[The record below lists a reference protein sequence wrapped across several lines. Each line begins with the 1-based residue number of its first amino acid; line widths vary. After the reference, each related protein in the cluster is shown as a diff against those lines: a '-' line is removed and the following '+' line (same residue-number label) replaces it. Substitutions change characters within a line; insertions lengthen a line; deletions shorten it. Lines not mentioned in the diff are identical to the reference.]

1 MIDIILNVDLK
12 VDYENINKD
21 GSKDVTNNVCERIVY
36 SKKENVKVDVNYK
49 EEEIQDVGKDISRD
63 VSKGKKMT
71 LFITLKFY
79 ISCRKPN
86 TTLFFI

>member
-21 GSKDVTNNVCERIVY
+21 GNKDVTNNVCERIVY
-36 SKKENVKVDVNYK
+36 GKKENVEVDVNYK

-63 VSKGKKMT
+63 VSKEKND
-71 LFITLKFY
+71 IVD
-79 ISCRKPN
+79 N
-86 TTLFFI
+86 TKILY